1 MLAFSVGFPSLL
13 TPSGISL
20 NTKYRLPNL
29 NIDNHHRKQGRA
41 VSSAGGLRMSV
52 ARTKG
57 EQAELNLQLWE
68 AAKNGDTKRIEE

>member
-1 MLAFSVGFPSLL
+1 
-13 TPSGISL
+13 
-20 NTKYRLPNL
+20 
-29 NIDNHHRKQGRA
+29 
-41 VSSAGGLRMSV
+41 MSV